1 MTRLSMSK
9 VDEDIS
15 NQVIDLPS
23 KKRKTQ
29 EEKESEEVEV
39 ESTGEGLK
47 LAGIESN
54 SDASVELDGNITD
67 KGKTIE
73 FLENRGF
80 SIEQADDKFEIR
92 VTRRSLGAGLNEIF
106 VESDELEA
114 IKQLGNLVK
123 IIYSEEV
130 LILKIQQ

>member
-1 MTRLSMSK
+1 MSK

-29 EEKESEEVEV
+29 EEKESEELKV
-39 ESTGEGLK
+39 ESTGGDLE

-92 VTRRSLGAGLNEIF
+92 VTHRSLGAGLNEIF
-106 VESDELEA
+106 VESDEIEG

>member
-1 MTRLSMSK
+1 MSK

-29 EEKESEEVEV
+29 EKKESEEVEV
-39 ESTGEGLK
+39 ESTGGDLK

-54 SDASVELDGNITD
+54 SDAAVELDGNITD

-92 VTRRSLGAGLNEIF
+92 VTHRSLGVGLNEIF
-106 VESDELEA
+106 VESDEIEG

-130 LILKIQQ
+130 LILIIQQ

>member
-1 MTRLSMSK
+1 MIFHPRSEK
-9 VDEDIS
+9 HRRKK
-15 NQVIDLPS
+15 NQ
-23 KKRKTQ
+23 
-29 EEKESEEVEV
+29 EVEV
-39 ESTGEGLK
+39 ESTGGDLK

-54 SDASVELDGNITD
+54 SDASVELYGIITD
-67 KGKTIE
+67 KGKTIG

-92 VTRRSLGAGLNEIF
+92 VTHRSLGAGLNEIF

-114 IKQLGNLVK
+114 LKQLGNLVK